1 MKLNGN
7 INIQRR
13 SLSGNLEKTKQNRN
27 YSDLLNKPRINDV
40 ELTDNKTAEELGLQ
54 EEMAEMTAQDIDE
67 ILFGKEG
74 MMRSWLRKN
83 I

>member
-1 MKLNGN
+1 MKLNGI
-7 INIQRR
+7 INIQRQ

-40 ELTDNKTAEELGLQ
+40 ELVDNKTAEELGLQ
-54 EEMAEMTAQDIDE
+54 EEMVEMTVQDIDE

-74 MMRSWLRKN
+74 MMQSWLRKN

>member
-1 MKLNGN
+1 MNGK
-7 INIQRR
+7 INVQRQ
-13 SLSGNLEKTKQNRN
+13 SLSGSLEKTKQNRN

-40 ELTDNKTAEELGLQ
+40 ELVDNKTAKELGLQ
-54 EEMAEMTAQDIDE
+54 EEMVEMTAQDIDE